1 MKCQHWTDGHSIFSS
16 ASELSHHRSRLGTAN
31 PHIDIA
37 EMPALHA
44 FPSKKEKSP
53 GPLVSGGIP
62 IRVTLPL
69 RIERMMS
76 HGLEGRKFGAA
87 SVV

>member
-1 MKCQHWTDGHSIFSS
+1 MGIRFSRQQ
-16 ASELSHHRSRLGTAN
+16 ASCHITVVDQPPGTAN

-37 EMPALHA
+37 DMPALHA
-44 FPSKKEKSP
+44 FPSKTEKPP

-69 RIERMMS
+69 RIERMIS
-76 HGLEGRKFGAA
+76 HALEGREFGAA